1 MSGDSS
7 KGMKCS
13 KGRNILGKLQGKK
26 GVKSGIDVSGN
37 VRISSVCRRK
47 GVCD

>member
-13 KGRNILGKLQGKK
+13 KGRNILGKLQGEK
-26 GVKSGIDVSGN
+26 GVKSSIDVSGN

-47 GVCD
+47 VV